1 MYNFADLKNNT
12 IDMDILIQSLILA
25 GGLIMILFGANYLVD
40 GASSIAKKFGIS
52 EFIIG
57 LTIVGM
63 GTSTPE
69 MVVSYMSAFN
79 GSTDLAIG
87 NVVGSNILN
96 TLLILGITALIS
108 PLAITRDNLR
118 KDIPLN
124 IAVTILLILLG
135 LNKTFFGVGENTLS
149 RLDGMVLLALFVWYF
164 ISSFKSGKES
174 DDQNDEEGIVERK
187 IWVSALMIA
196 GGLAGLVIGGR
207 LFVDSATS
215 LAKILEISEKFI
227 AITIVAAGTSMP
239 ELATSIVAAVK
250 GKGQLALGNV
260 LGSNIFNILLILGG
274 SALIHPLSFASMT
287 AVDLGIVLLCTVFIL
302 LSAFLFK
309 KKELDR
315 VEGTLFI
322 LMEAGYMWYL
332 IANL

>member
-25 GGLIMILFGANYLVD
+25 GGLVMILFGANYLVD

-57 LTIVGM
+57 LTIVGI

-149 RLDGMVLLALFVWYF
+149 RLDGMVLLAIFVWYF
-164 ISSFKSGKES
+164 ISSFKSGKGS
-174 DDQNDEEGIVERK
+174 DGQDDEEGIVERK

-215 LAKILEISEKFI
+215 LAKILGISEKFI

-315 VEGTLFI
+315 VEGALFI

>member
-25 GGLIMILFGANYLVD
+25 GGLVMILFGANYLVD

-57 LTIVGM
+57 LTIVGI

-149 RLDGMVLLALFVWYF
+149 RLDGMVLLGIFVWYMQVVF
-164 ISSFKSGKES
+164 
-174 DDQNDEEGIVERK
+174 
-187 IWVSALMIA
+187 
-196 GGLAGLVIGGR
+196 
-207 LFVDSATS
+207 
-215 LAKILEISEKFI
+215 SETK
-227 AITIVAAGTSMP
+227 
-239 ELATSIVAAVK
+239 
-250 GKGQLALGNV
+250 
-260 LGSNIFNILLILGG
+260 FNIRLVGSMKIATTTLL
-274 SALIHPLSFASMT
+274 
-287 AVDLGIVLLCTVFIL
+287 
-302 LSAFLFK
+302 
-309 KKELDR
+309 
-315 VEGTLFI
+315 
-322 LMEAGYMWYL
+322 
-332 IANL
+332 